1 MVFFKIV
8 VSFILTFLYFS
19 YANIKK
25 GVYSQGTV
33 CVVVALESQ
42 AEARGSQAG
51 DFKTYK

>member
-1 MVFFKIV
+1 MVFLKKIV

-33 CVVVALESQ
+33 CVVVALE
-42 AEARGSQAG
+42 
-51 DFKTYK
+51 FKQRQGEVRLGF